1 MPRPLQRTALREADR
16 RVTSPSSQSTV
27 VAVIGPT
34 PYWRIRAWQPIWR
47 RAKRAS
53 FALEDDQLAVELV
66 DDRQGDLDSLQG
78 RRRQHECAQE
88 RASVRAQQLVGDVDD
103 AV

>member
-1 MPRPLQRTALREADR
+1 MSRPLQRTALREADR

-47 RAKRAS
+47 RAKRARS
-53 FALEDDQLAVELV
+53 RSRTTQLALEFV
-66 DDRQGDLDSLQG
+66 DDRQRHLNPLQG
-78 RRRQHECAQE
+78 GRRQHELPQE
-88 RASVRAQQLVGDVDD
+88 RASVSAQQLVRDIDD
-103 AV
+103 